1 MGSTSYYDRH
11 GRDLLACHY
20 GPVGLIICGYSTSS
34 GLLASWF
41 GNATIQQII
50 WVMALT
56 GAVTESGA
64 VNVLARKVLKI
75 RALKGHPMRLIV
87 GLF

>member
-1 MGSTSYYDRH
+1 
-11 GRDLLACHY
+11 
-20 GPVGLIICGYSTSS
+20 
-34 GLLASWF
+34 
-41 GNATIQQII
+41 
-50 WVMALT
+50 MALT

-87 GLF
+87 GLFLTVLVCSALVSQPHHHAAAMVSHPGRHL